1 MATISQGTAS
11 FCTAGYYMVE
21 KIDRRLQIKDKD
33 VYKLVLV
40 IPLGKVSTYGDI
52 VNALGYPEAARLIG
66 NILKKNPNP
75 IHVPCHRI
83 VKSNGKLGGYMY
95 VMSMKKELL
104 KKEGIKFQDDD
115 NLIDFNMCRMDFK
128 KWI

>member
-1 MATISQGTAS
+1 
-11 FCTAGYYMVE
+11 MVE

-40 IPLGKVSTYGDI
+40 IPPGKVSTYGDI
-52 VNALGYPEAARLIG
+52 ANALGHPQAAHLIG

-83 VKSNGKLGGYMY
+83 VKSNGKLGDYMY
-95 VMSMKKELL
+95 GMSMKKELL
-104 KKEGIKFQDDD
+104 KKEAIKFQDDD

-128 KWI
+128 NMNMNTDPGS